1 MPFRELPGVTPC
13 RFRKGERIIKAGDPV
28 EYVYYLVKGSVNRE
42 MVTNKGYESIFSCK
56 RTADLADS
64 LIGIL
69 TLYNKTYNSVSRY
82 DFIART
88 DCQCYRIPKEEC
100 KQYLRNHP
108 ALLEEVLSHAVREH
122 ANVVDLF
129 LARREGSGT
138 ARLCMLLLERA
149 KPDAEGKLTVSK
161 KLTNIEIGKLLSIH
175 KVTVSRMLRALRE
188 EGTIEK
194 TEQGIVILNELRMKQ
209 YADNT
214 QTLEY
219 E

>member
-1 MPFRELPGVTPC
+1 MPFRELPGATPC
-13 RFRKGERIIKAGDPV
+13 RFRKGELLIKAGEPT
-28 EYVYYLVKGSVNRE
+28 EYVYYLTKGVVYRE
-42 MVTNKGYESIFSCK
+42 MTTEKGYESIFSRK
-56 RTADLADS
+56 RTTDMADS

-69 TLYNKTYNSVSRY
+69 ALYNKTSGNVSKY
-82 DFIART
+82 DFVAHT
-88 DCQCYRIPKEEC
+88 ECVCYRIPKEEC

-138 ARLCMLLLERA
+138 ARLCTLLLERA

-194 TEQGIVILNELRMKQ
+194 TEQGIVILDELRMKQ

>member
-1 MPFRELPGVTPC
+1 M
-13 RFRKGERIIKAGDPV
+13 
-28 EYVYYLVKGSVNRE
+28 
-42 MVTNKGYESIFSCK
+42 
-56 RTADLADS
+56 
-64 LIGIL
+64 
-69 TLYNKTYNSVSRY
+69 
-82 DFIART
+82 
-88 DCQCYRIPKEEC
+88 
-100 KQYLRNHP
+100 
-108 ALLEEVLSHAVREH
+108 LEEVLSHAVREH

-138 ARLCMLLLERA
+138 ARLCTLLLERA

-194 TEQGIVILNELRMKQ
+194 TEQGIVILDELRMKQ

>member
-1 MPFRELPGVTPC
+1 MPFRELPGATLC

-28 EYVYYLVKGSVNRE
+28 EYVYYLVKGTVNRE
-42 MVTNKGYESIFSCK
+42 MITNKGYESIFACK

-69 TLYNKTYNSVSRY
+69 TLYNKTYNTLSRY

-100 KQYLRNHP
+100 KEYLRNHP
-108 ALLEEVLSHAVREH
+108 VLLEEVLSHAVREH

-138 ARLCMLLLERA
+138 ARLCTLLLARA

-194 TEQGIVILNELRMKQ
+194 TEQGIVILDELRMKQ